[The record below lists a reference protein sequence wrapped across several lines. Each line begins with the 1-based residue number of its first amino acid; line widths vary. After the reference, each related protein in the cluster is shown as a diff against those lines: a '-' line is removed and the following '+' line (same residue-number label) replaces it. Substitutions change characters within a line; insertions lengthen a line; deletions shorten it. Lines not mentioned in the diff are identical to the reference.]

1 MQFTSK
7 GVCMTGVRIEGDL
20 YMKTKAYVETHPKEK
35 NITTFVNEILKEKIN
50 QLYRDQLIENIGAS
64 EVQKVLSQQVE
75 FFDVVKKFDK
85 ALARVEKQQQKLK
98 KEIHTHPAYKPK
110 KK

>member
-1 MQFTSK
+1 MQFMKK
-7 GVCMTGVRIEGDL
+7 GAYMTQVRIEGDL
-20 YMKTKAYVETHPKEK
+20 YMKIKAYVETHPNKK
-35 NITTFVNEILKEKIN
+35 NITNFITEILKEKIN
-50 QLYRDQLIENIGAS
+50 QLYREHLIETLGEQ

-85 ALARVEKQQQKLK
+85 ALTRIGKEQQKLR
-98 KEIHTHPAYKPK
+98 KELHTHPAYKPK